1 MHQGLHTLDQLPIGD
16 TGVIHQV
23 GGQRPVAR
31 RLMEMGLLPG
41 TRIEAVGRAPLGD
54 PLEIRLRGYLFSLRQ
69 ADAAHIQ
76 LLPDDRA
83 DLAEADGRDAPCRL
97 PAHESPA
104 RADPGPGQTA
114 RIPRVLVAGNANA
127 GKTTVFNALTGA
139 RAHISNYPGVT
150 VTRASRRI
158 TLPNG
163 APVEIVDL
171 PGTYSLTAH
180 SPDEQVAV
188 DGVLGRYDD
197 PPDAVVVVVDAG
209 VIERALYLVLQIAET
224 GIPVV
229 VALNM
234 MDEAEAAGA
243 EFDADRLGRWLGAKV
258 VPTVASK
265 GAGLDALRD
274 AIGAA
279 ATLAPRADSTW
290 TGLPPQVEQDVSA
303 VTRALAD
310 ADFGRTP
317 AVRRSWALW
326 SLLSLD
332 TDDGATSGLPAPVRE
347 TVHTVRRAAAAAQ
360 RSVDQE
366 IISARYRW
374 IEAVAD
380 DVRTVRHQD
389 TRTWTKRIDDV
400 LTHRFYGMAVFA
412 VVMAVVFEALFT
424 WSEPFIGGIETA
436 TGWLQNGVTAVLPAG
451 NLADLLVDGVIAGV
465 GNVVVFVP
473 QIAMLSLFIALLEDF
488 GYLARV
494 AFVID
499 RLMGRVGLHGKAF
512 VPMLSGFACA
522 IPAVMATRTIE
533 GRRDR
538 LITMLTLP
546 MISCSARLP
555 VYALVTAVV
564 FAGAPRVLGILSAG
578 AVVLFS
584 MYALSVVATLGAAA
598 VLRRTVL
605 RGPRLPLLLELPPY
619 RRPVWSNVFLVT
631 WRRTRKFL
639 EDAGTVILTM
649 TIILWAL
656 LSFPHSSDIETRYD
670 EARAG
675 ILASTTDAAAQRS
688 ATGRAGGAACRR
700 AAPLQHRGPGGPAD
714 RAGDRA
720 PRLRLAHRGR
730 HHRRLRGAR
739 GLRLDPGHRVRH
751 RGGRR
756 GERQPARV
764 AAAGGARGRIAAD
777 DPARR
782 RLADGVLRAGLP
794 VHEHDRRRAPGVGKL
809 GLAGLHVRL
818 HVGPGLR
825 RVAGGVPGRLGAELG
840 RLIAPSRAAGRAG
853 GGEGLHS
860 TGAAYGFATTRG
872 SRTTGD
878 PP

>member
-16 TGVIHQV
+16 TGVIHHV
-23 GGQRPVAR
+23 GGQRPLAR
-31 RLMEMGLLPG
+31 RLMEMGLVPG

-54 PLEIRLRGYLFSLRQ
+54 PLEVRLRGYLFSLRQ
-69 ADAAHIQ
+69 ADAVHIQ

-83 DLAEADGRDAPCRL
+83 DLAEADGDGAPCRL
-97 PAHESPA
+97 PAHDAPGGT
-104 RADPGPGQTA
+104 DPGAGEAT
-114 RIPRVLVAGNANA
+114 RVPRVLVAGNANA

-139 RAHISNYPGVT
+139 RAHIGNYPGVT

-158 TLPNG
+158 TLPDG

-209 VIERALYLVLQIAET
+209 VIERALYLLLQIAET

-234 MDEAEAAGA
+234 MDEAEAAGIA
-243 EFDADRLGRWLGAKV
+243 FDAERLGRWLGAAV

-265 GAGLDALRD
+265 GTGLDALRN

-279 ATLAPRADSTW
+279 VTLAPRTDSTW
-290 TGLPPQVEQDVSA
+290 TGLPPEAERDVAA
-303 VTRALAD
+303 VTRALTD

-332 TDDGATSGLPAPVRE
+332 TDGAATGLPAPVRH
-347 TVHTVRRAAAAAQ
+347 TVHTVRRDAAAAQ

-380 DVRTVRHQD
+380 DVRTVRHRD

-400 LTHRFYGMAVFA
+400 LTHRFYGLAVFA

-424 WSEPFIGGIETA
+424 WSEPFIGGIEAA
-436 TGWLQNGVTAVLPAG
+436 TGWLQTGVTTVLPAG

-473 QIAMLSLFIALLEDF
+473 QIAMLSFFIALLEDF

-564 FAGAPRVLGILSAG
+564 FAGSPRVLGILSAG

-584 MYALSVVATLGAAA
+584 MYALSVAATLGAAA

-619 RRPVWSNVFLVT
+619 RRPVWRNVFLVT

-675 ILASTTDAAAQRS
+675 ILASTTDAAAQEAQLDELEGQHAGEQLRYS
-688 ATGRAGGAACRR
+688 IGGRAGRLIEPVIEPLGFDWRIGVGIIGAFAAREVFVSTLGIVFGIAEADEESVSLRESLQR
-700 AAPLQHRGPGGPAD
+700 AEH
-714 RAGDRA
+714 
-720 PRLRLAHRGR
+720 
-730 HHRRLRGAR
+730 
-739 GLRLDPGHRVRH
+739 
-751 RGGRR
+751 
-756 GERQPARV
+756 
-764 AAAGGARGRIAAD
+764 
-777 DPARR
+777 
-782 RLADGVLRAGLP
+782 ADGSRLMTP
-794 VHEHDRRRAPGVGKL
+794 
-809 GLAGLHVRL
+809 LAGVSLMVFFVLACQCMSTIVVVRRESGSWGWPAFMFGYMSIL
-818 HVGPGLR
+818 AYFASLTVYQVGSALGW
-825 RVAGGVPGRLGAELG
+825 GV
-840 RLIAPSRAAGRAG
+840 
-853 GGEGLHS
+853 
-860 TGAAYGFATTRG
+860 
-872 SRTTGD
+872 
-878 PP
+878 